1 MPLHIPTPLLLHETA
16 SRPGHRVW
24 LKMEAL
30 QPSGSFKLRGV
41 GHACERKVAAGA
53 RRLMS
58 SSGGN
63 AGLAVAHAG
72 RALGVPV
79 LVVVPETTLARPK
92 ALIEHTGAQVLVH
105 GRSWAEANAHLQTL
119 LGEGDAFIHPFDDP
133 LLWDGHAT
141 MVDEVAAA
149 GLRPD
154 AVVVAVGGGGLL
166 CGLLQGLHAQGWTDV
181 PVLAVET
188 EGADS
193 FAQAVAAGRPVLLP
207 AITSIATSLG
217 ARQVSDA
224 AFAWSRKHPVHPVVV
239 SDVQA
244 VAACLDFA
252 DAQRVIVEPACGAAL
267 AVALQGAHPVL
278 QAAQDLL
285 VIVCGGVA
293 ADHAQLRAWSAALSG
308 SAAGT
313 PAA

>member
-1 MPLHIPTPLLLHETA
+1 MPLHIATPLLEYEA
-16 SRPGHRVW
+16 CSRPGRKLW

-30 QPSGSFKLRGV
+30 QPSGSFKLRGI

-79 LVVVPETTLARPK
+79 TVVVPESTLPRPR
-92 ALIEHTGAQVLVH
+92 ALIERTGAQVIVH
-105 GRSWAEANAHLQTL
+105 GRSWAEANVHLQTL
-119 LGEGDAFIHPFDDP
+119 LAEGDAFVHPFDDP
-133 LLWDGHAT
+133 LLWDGHASL
-141 MVDEVAAA
+141 VDEVAAA
-149 GLRPD
+149 GLKPD

-166 CGLLQGLHAQGWTDV
+166 CGVLQGMHAQGWTEV

-193 FAQAVAAGRPVLLP
+193 YAQALAAGRPVQLP

-217 ARQVSDA
+217 ARQVCDA
-224 AFAWSRKHPVHPVVV
+224 AFEWSRRHPVHSLVV
-239 SDVQA
+239 SDAQA
-244 VAACLDFA
+244 VAACLAFA
-252 DAQRVIVEPACGAAL
+252 DEQRVIVEPACGAAL
-267 AVALQGAHPVL
+267 AAAAHGTLPLLQQAHEVL
-278 QAAQDLL
+278 A
-285 VIVCGGVA
+285 IVCGGVA
-293 ADHAQLRAWSAALSG
+293 ADHGQLRAWSASLSG
-308 SAAGT
+308 DASAG
-313 PAA
+313 